1 MLIDDFF
8 YYLKEAFSKKY
19 FNLERKE
26 TAKWFKCYERDRT
39 ICWMQKPNKD
49 GSFWV
54 FISIPSEDILRNI
67 KDLRVQHIDN
77 RKCRVCLENVRMSA
91 IDVTDRGKS
100 ASGGWERSWPLG
112 FKIKDSSQFE
122 LGKIIILLQ

>member
-8 YYLKEAFSKKY
+8 YYLKEAFLKNH
-19 FNLERKE
+19 FDLDRRE
-26 TAKWFKCYERDRT
+26 TKKWFKCYGNDRT

-54 FISIPSEDILRNI
+54 FISIPAEDILRNI
-67 KDLRVQHIDN
+67 QNLRAQHVDN
-77 RKCRVCLENVRMSA
+77 RKCRVSLENVQMSA

-100 ASGGWERSWPLG
+100 ASGGWERSWPVG
-112 FKIKDSSQFE
+112 FKIEDRTQFE
-122 LGKIIILLQ
+122 LGKMIILLQ